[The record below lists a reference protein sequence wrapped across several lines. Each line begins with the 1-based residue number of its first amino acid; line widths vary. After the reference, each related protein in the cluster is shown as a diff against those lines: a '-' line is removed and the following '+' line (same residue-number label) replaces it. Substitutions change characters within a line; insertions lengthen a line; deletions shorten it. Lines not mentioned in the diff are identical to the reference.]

1 MKNDKQFNELL
12 VDRINLNPSRIATLN
27 SRVAAVGDYL
37 KANLDGY
44 QRRENQGSYATKTII
59 KPRDGKEFDADI
71 MIHVKRDPN
80 RDAKSYL
87 NQIYNVLKKHSAY
100 NTIVSRKTRCVTLN
114 YAGDF
119 HLDIAPCVERNS
131 AKYICNGR
139 ENKFEITDGAKYKE
153 WLNKKNELS
162 GGYLKKVI
170 KLCKYQRDVKNN
182 FSCKSILLTTLLGD
196 QIKSR
201 KNYSGL
207 SEAFYDIVNSLND
220 YLKSRQRMPIIK
232 NPVLP
237 NEDFTRHWDQ
247 KKYSNFKQKIAL
259 YTSKINYAYKE
270 SDPAKSEKGWQAV
283 LGDDFGGSQNR
294 SRTAS
299 EDLLRPKL
307 PVGKLGGNVG
317 GPLHYKRVVG
327 KKVVGKRAVGNKTRK
342 NSATNQTPP
351 INANP
356 PFPKPISAAYGENPL
371 FASRPKAK
379 SKSRSRKGYGYKRGG
394 GPGIARFLAHVRRM
408 ERRLGGR

>member
-44 QRRENQGSYATKTII
+44 QKRENQGSYATKTII
-59 KPRDGKEFDADI
+59 KPRDGKEF
-71 MIHVKRDPN
+71 
-80 RDAKSYL
+80 
-87 NQIYNVLKKHSAY
+87 
-100 NTIVSRKTRCVTLN
+100 
-114 YAGDF
+114 
-119 HLDIAPCVERNS
+119 
-131 AKYICNGR
+131 
-139 ENKFEITDGAKYKE
+139 E

-182 FSCKSILLTTLLGD
+182 FSCKSILLTTMLGD

-259 YTSKINYAYKE
+259 YTRKINDAYKE